1 MSSYYNRISG
11 TLEPTKIARVSDIHL
26 IQSSIE
32 DAFSRLIVDMFGPAF
47 ILGHEKDTL
56 TLIPTPLHIDQSNTT
71 VDDTNQWI
79 SCYSRY
85 FRQGIDTKKSE
96 IDTIT
101 IHMLNLSNISV
112 NVFAEIRDINFNLIK
127 EANAVL
133 PPTIDGSYQ
142 EVIFDFNEKHLP
154 IGHYYF
160 VLRPIDLSS
169 IDLSINGDE
178 TEYDTIE
185 DWMFQVKYDVNGNY
199 KGALEASYNGHDYLE
214 SRLLADQYDNNKLSD
229 YKADLYFE
237 QCFSK
242 GNTYLITPGA
252 AIIRGQKTYPVD
264 THVTIDGPSS
274 LGDRIDLIT
283 LTADGKLNV
292 IQGTVY
298 NGEKIYPV
306 SDAGLKIAY
315 ITTYKSSVSQ
325 WACTNCGHIN
335 EGNTDTCPKCGE
347 VTNEKIPLIEQSDEV
362 WNDENHYVT
371 RERSLLERMR
381 RVEKKINYTMDRNA
395 PSRIK
400 YICTVDPIINNN
412 GSETDKEGTY
422 GMSVTTNGAG
432 ETVYIPKTGY
442 DVQQMYWS
450 IREQAG
456 EKVTTVTTEIKG
468 ILTGYNLTKV
478 YEGPEQFKVFLK
490 DPDTGN
496 ALASKKIAI
505 TINGVTY
512 TRTTDVQGYAYLNI
526 NLLPGT
532 YTTQSSYGDAT
543 VTNTVTVLDK
553 DATVTPDTSSNT
565 AMTIGTRVSQ
575 TSSVTE
581 GTIIPNYVI
590 TGDDSF
596 YKDGVTVDT
605 KEGKISLQKTEY
617 ANDTYSSNTPLS
629 KSKQFSAQEI
639 GYTIRDTKDRIHQ
652 NSEYAV
658 LNLTIPHDCDVK
670 SITPHITRFQNIDT
684 FKIVLFKNDEVFN
697 LMKTPG
703 LCYQKRYKDDSTFP
717 NIYESNEYSLKEA
730 ATTKSNTISLSKPVT
745 FTPDEP
751 LHLTAGSYSLWVK
764 GTLTEG
770 QKEGTIFITEYE
782 TLSET
787 DTYGVSTKCL
797 GTAQGEI
804 IYLET
809 NNISNRSWDVILEK
823 KNHVYFERGTVMS
836 QGISTRNRIYSCSV
850 SKNINI
856 PEGCSISTY
865 VSNNGGRTW
874 VNASNGAI
882 TFSGTGNTF
891 KWKLIL
897 NGTGDTTPEVYF
909 NNDKGYALLFNVG
922 TAEDYVDYE
931 DYKRCFETQLL
942 DGNQLTNFLLS
953 ANTTKRFSEW
963 EFVRIWMED
972 YDKASKIDICI
983 SYNEDNPLLHVGQ
996 PKQYW
1001 PSQTFFSTVFAD
1013 LTLSDFQQTSV
1024 DYDNYNGMVEFD
1036 ENNYRFDIN
1045 EDYQYNYN
1053 NGVVISQGKDAGDIN
1068 IEHIDNTFKYN
1079 LVDTQYTYEYTGET
1093 SAYVNIQKDSNTYNV
1108 LFKTQQLNKVYN
1120 TSDQWTA
1127 SLTADADVSMNDIP
1141 LHFTIN
1147 GVTYERKTNANGV
1160 AALNIRLLP
1169 GEYTATVQYREL
1181 NIPKATLT
1189 TVVVVVAADNDL
1201 VNDNSVGATL
1211 ASGPYKRAVY
1221 MPDNL
1226 APSKTL
1232 YYCSQDKNPN
1242 GDPLYDKNKI
1252 IIGVSWPNGFEIS
1265 NNYLGLTLD
1274 IIPELIERKDTNLR
1288 ETNENGELIL
1298 PGGSLEVV
1306 ISLNANGLIEDNNA
1320 TYGKAYTISDDL
1332 INRKHNV
1339 VNIDIDDD
1347 IYAYGNIRSIGLRLK
1362 DTKDPK
1368 NTLICNKTEKDTYGA
1383 DAIGLGLIRLTSYN
1397 IKPLVP
1403 YGNDVVL
1410 WKKIKKENLSNAYA
1424 EFKMNEVD
1432 VSTNRGVGYE
1442 YVAYYP
1448 LTHSSNLVKD
1458 SSGKIVD
1465 KTTTA
1470 ITSSVATKHKT
1481 YYYNATMAY
1490 PNGITKSFK
1499 DISRHGSMSIKF
1511 DLRDGELGNL
1521 FKINTNFT
1529 SLQSYN
1535 LIRISYY
1542 LATDVDDSVQLTNN
1556 ESTDTIDN
1564 NILTSGSIRKGDIYI
1579 DLYDTTDI
1587 NNNIPVESLP
1597 LPAWGRTA
1605 QISTID
1611 DKTVNAFF
1619 KIRSDAQSIKTIV
1632 LRRENPVGDE
1642 VKAMQ
1647 LHLVDMV
1654 AYHTNVMPGLG
1665 PQILM
1670 RIYPN
1675 TLEDLNV
1682 PKIRKY
1688 GVIFKL
1694 Q

>member
-56 TLIPTPLHIDQSNTT
+56 TLIPTPLHVDQSNTS

-79 SCYSRY
+79 SCRSRY
-85 FRQGIDTKKSE
+85 FRQGIDIRKSE
-96 IDTIT
+96 IDKIV
-101 IHMLNLSNISV
+101 IHMVNASNISV

-127 EANAVL
+127 EANATL
-133 PPTIDGSYQ
+133 APTTSESYQ
-142 EVIFDFNEKHLP
+142 EVTFDFSEKHLP

-199 KGALEASYNGHDYLE
+199 KGALEASYNGKDYLK
-214 SRLLADQYDNNKLSD
+214 SKYLSDQSKQYDD
-229 YKADLYFE
+229 ADLYFE
-237 QCFSK
+237 QYFSK

-274 LGDRIDLIT
+274 IGDRVDLVT

-325 WACTNCGHIN
+325 WACTVCGHIN
-335 EGNTDTCPKCGE
+335 EGNTDTCTQCGE
-347 VTNEKIPLIEQSDEV
+347 VTNEKIPLIEQGDEM
-362 WNDENHYVT
+362 WDNENHFVT
-371 RERSLLERMR
+371 RERSILERIR
-381 RVEKKINYTMDRNA
+381 RLEKKMNYTMDRNA

-400 YICTVDPIINNN
+400 YVCTIDPVINNN
-412 GSETDKEGTY
+412 GSENDKEGTY
-422 GMSVTTNGAG
+422 GMSAITNGAG
-432 ETVYIPKTGY
+432 ETVYVPKTGY

-450 IREQAG
+450 IKEQAG

-468 ILTGYNLTKV
+468 ILTGYNLTKKHQ
-478 YEGPEQFKVFLK
+478 GTEQFKVHLK

-496 ALASKKIAI
+496 ALASKPITI

-512 TRTTDVQGYAYLNI
+512 TRKTDVQGYAYLNI

-532 YTTQSSYGDAT
+532 YTVQSSYGDAT
-543 VTNTVTVLDK
+543 VTNTVTVTETD
-553 DATVTPDTSSNT
+553 TTSTTNTSST

-575 TSSVTE
+575 TSTVTE

-596 YKDGVTVDT
+596 YKDAVTVDT
-605 KEGKISLQKTEY
+605 KVGKVSLQKTEY

-629 KSKQFSAQEI
+629 KSKQFSSQEI
-639 GYTIRDTKDRIHQ
+639 GYTIRSKQNRVHQ
-652 NSEYAV
+652 NNEYAV
-658 LNLTIPHDCDVK
+658 LNLTIPRDCDIK
-670 SITPHITRFQNIDT
+670 SITPHITKFQNIES
-684 FKIVLFKNDEVFN
+684 FKIVLFRNDEVFN

-764 GTLTEG
+764 GTLMQG

-797 GTAQGEI
+797 GAAEGEV

-823 KNHVYFERGTVMS
+823 KNHVYFDRGTVMS
-836 QGISTRNRIYSCSV
+836 QAISMPNRIYSCSV
-850 SKNINI
+850 SKNVNI
-856 PEGCSISTY
+856 PEGCSINTY

-874 VNASNGAI
+874 VNASNGAV

-891 KWKLIL
+891 KWRLVL

-942 DGNQLTNFLLS
+942 DGNQLTNFLLA
-953 ANTTKRFSEW
+953 ANTSKRFSEW
-963 EFVRIWMED
+963 EFARIWMED

-983 SYNEDNPLLHVGQ
+983 SYNEDEPLGHVGQ

-1001 PSQTFFSTVFAD
+1001 PTKTFFHTVLAD
-1013 LTLSDFQQTSV
+1013 LTLNDFQHTSV
-1024 DYDNYNGMVEFD
+1024 DYDNYNGTVEFD

-1053 NGVVISQGKDAGDIN
+1053 TGVVIAQGKDIGDIN
-1068 IEHIDNTFKYN
+1068 IEHIDDSFKYK
-1079 LVDTQYTYEYTGET
+1079 LVDTQYTYEYAGET
-1093 SAYVNIQKDSNTYNV
+1093 SAYVNVTKDSKEYNV
-1108 LFKTQQLNKVYN
+1108 LFKTQQLNKVYG
-1120 TSDQWTA
+1120 TKQQWTA
-1127 SLTADADVSMNDIP
+1127 SLTADADVSMSNIS
-1141 LHFTIN
+1141 LYFTIN
-1147 GVTYERKTNANGV
+1147 GVTYERKTNASGV
-1160 AALNIRLLP
+1160 AALNINLLP
-1169 GEYTATVQYREL
+1169 GEYTATVQYKS
-1181 NIPKATLT
+1181 NNVPKATLT
-1189 TVVVVVAADNDL
+1189 TTVVVVAAQNDL
-1201 VNDNSVGATL
+1201 VTDSGIGASL
-1211 ASGPYKRAVY
+1211 SSGPYRKATYIPSDLDNGAKR
-1221 MPDNL
+1221 
-1226 APSKTL
+1226 
-1232 YYCSQDKNPN
+1232 YYCSVDKNTN
-1242 GDPLYDKNKI
+1242 GDPLYDNKKI
-1252 IIGVSWPNGFEIS
+1252 ILGVAWPNGLSIS
-1265 NNYLGLTLD
+1265 DNYLGMSLD
-1274 IIPELIERKDTNLR
+1274 IIPELVERFDSDNLR
-1288 ETNENGELIL
+1288 ATNEDGEMII

-1306 ISLNANGLIEDNNA
+1306 VSLNANGLIEDNNA
-1320 TYGKAYTISDDL
+1320 TYGKAYTITEDL
-1332 INRKHNV
+1332 VNNKHNIIGV
-1339 VNIDIDDD
+1339 DITDD
-1347 IYAYGNIRSIGLRLK
+1347 IYAYNNIHSIGIRIK
-1362 DTKDPK
+1362 DTNDPK
-1368 NTLICNKTEKDTYGA
+1368 RTLICSKNDDDTYGA
-1383 DAIGLGLIRLTSYN
+1383 DSIGLGLIRLTSYN

-1410 WKKIKKENLSNAYA
+1410 WKKIPTTGESHAYA
-1424 EFKMNEVD
+1424 EFRMNEQD
-1432 VSTNRGVGYE
+1432 VSTGRGNGYE
-1442 YVAYYP
+1442 FVANYP
-1448 LTHSSNLVKD
+1448 LTHSSNLVKNAN
-1458 SSGKIVD
+1458 GKVVD
-1465 KTTTA
+1465 TTDTA
-1470 ITSSVATKHKT
+1470 ITSSVVTKRNS
-1481 YYYNATMAY
+1481 YYYNATWAY
-1490 PNGITKSFK
+1490 PNGVTKSFK
-1499 DISRHGSMSIKF
+1499 DISRHGSVSIKF
-1511 DLRDGELGNL
+1511 DLKDGELGNL
-1521 FKINTNFT
+1521 FKIGTKFG
-1529 SLQSYN
+1529 SFKQYN

-1542 LATDVDDSVQLTNN
+1542 IATEVDDSATTSYTNT
-1556 ESTDTIDN
+1556 TDTTVAN
-1564 NILTSGSIRKGDIYI
+1564 TVTSGTIRKGDIYI
-1579 DLYDTTDI
+1579 DLYETEDI
-1587 NNNIPVESLP
+1587 KNSAPVESFP

-1605 QISTID
+1605 QKSTVD

-1619 KIRSDAQSIKTIV
+1619 KIRSDASTIRCIV
-1632 LRRENPVGDE
+1632 LRRENPVNDE

-1654 AYHTNVMPGLG
+1654 AYHTDVMPALG